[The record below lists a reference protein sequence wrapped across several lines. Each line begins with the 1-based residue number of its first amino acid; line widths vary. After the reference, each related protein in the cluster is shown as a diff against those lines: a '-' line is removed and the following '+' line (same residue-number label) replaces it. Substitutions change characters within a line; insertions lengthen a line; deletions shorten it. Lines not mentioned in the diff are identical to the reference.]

1 MIAVDSS
8 ALIEVVA
15 RQRLAAECAHAL
27 LSDEVVMSAATLT
40 ASYIVA
46 ARKNATDELSRLLA
60 VIEPEIEDV
69 TAAFALRAADAYRR
83 WGKGFHRADLNYG
96 DSFSY
101 ALAEM
106 YGCPL
111 LYVGND
117 FAQTDIRSALA
128 GEAG

>member
-1 MIAVDSS
+1 VIALDSS

-15 RQRLAAECAHAL
+15 GQPMADACADVL
-27 LSDEVVMSAATLT
+27 LRSDLIISAATL
-40 ASYIVA
+40 AEALIVSRRKKA
-46 ARKNATDELSRLLA
+46 ARQLDQLIELLRL
-60 VIEPEIEDV
+60 DV
-69 TAAFALRAADAYRR
+69 EEVDAAFAQRAAFAYAR
-83 WGKGFHRADLNYG
+83 WGRGFHPACLNYG

-117 FAQTDIRSALA
+117 FAQTDIRSALD
-128 GEAG
+128 

>member
-1 MIAVDSS
+1 MIALDSS

-15 RQRLAAECAHAL
+15 EQPMADACADVL
-27 LSDEVVMSAATLT
+27 LRSDLVISAATL
-40 ASYIVA
+40 AEALIVSRRKKV
-46 ARKNATDELSRLLA
+46 ARQLDQLIELLRLD
-60 VIEPEIEDV
+60 VEDV
-69 TAAFALRAADAYRR
+69 DAAFAQRAAFAYAR
-83 WGKGFHRADLNYG
+83 WGKGFHPADLNYG

-117 FAQTDIRSALA
+117 FAQTDIRSSL
-128 GEAG
+128 G

>member
-1 MIAVDSS
+1 MIALDSS

-15 RQRLAAECAHAL
+15 EQPMADVCAGVL
-27 LSDEVVMSAATLT
+27 LRNDLIISAATL
-40 ASYIVA
+40 AEALIVSRRKKV
-46 ARKNATDELSRLLA
+46 ARQLDQLIDLLRLD
-60 VIEPEIEDV
+60 VEDV
-69 TAAFALRAADAYRR
+69 DAVFAQRATFAYAR
-83 WGKGFHRADLNYG
+83 WGKGFHPADLNYG

-117 FAQTDIRSALA
+117 FAQTDIRSAL
-128 GEAG
+128 G

>member
-1 MIAVDSS
+1 MIALDTS

-15 RQRLAAECAHAL
+15 KQALADACAEAL
-27 LSDEVVMSAATLT
+27 LRNDLIISAATL
-40 ASYIVA
+40 AEALIVA
-46 ARKNATDELSRLLA
+46 RRKKVARQLDQLIELLSLE
-60 VIEPEIEDV
+60 VQDV
-69 TAAFALRAADAYRR
+69 DAAFAERAAFAYGR
-83 WGKGFHRADLNYG
+83 WGKSFHRADLNYG

-106 YGCPL
+106 HDCPL

-128 GEAG
+128 

>member
-1 MIAVDSS
+1 MIALDSS

-15 RQRLAAECAHAL
+15 EQPMADACADVL
-27 LSDEVVMSAATLT
+27 LRSDLIISAATL
-40 ASYIVA
+40 AEALIVSRRKKV
-46 ARKNATDELSRLLA
+46 ARQLDQLIDLLRLD
-60 VIEPEIEDV
+60 VEDV
-69 TAAFALRAADAYRR
+69 DAAFAQRAAFAYAR
-83 WGKGFHRADLNYG
+83 WGKGFHPADLNYG

-106 YGCPL
+106 YDCPL

-128 GEAG
+128 

>member
-1 MIAVDSS
+1 MIALDSS

-15 RQRLAAECAHAL
+15 EQPMADACAGVL
-27 LSDEVVMSAATLT
+27 LRSDLIISAATL
-40 ASYIVA
+40 AEALIVA
-46 ARKNATDELSRLLA
+46 RRKKVARQLDQLIDLLR
-60 VIEPEIEDV
+60 VDVEDV
-69 TAAFALRAADAYRR
+69 DAAFAQRAAFAYTR

-117 FAQTDIRSALA
+117 FAQTDIRSAL
-128 GEAG
+128 G